1 MRLLSE
7 DHLARLLWQA
17 VERLDVSAFAA
28 DLVVVERAPAG
39 RRPTR
44 GCW

>member
-1 MRLLSE
+1 MRLLPE

-17 VERLDVSAFAA
+17 VERLDVPAFAA
-28 DLVVVERAPAG
+28 DLVVVEGALAG

-44 GCW
+44 GYW